1 MNRFFYFMAV
11 GLAFTA
17 LQVATV
23 EAQDSAAGLVTG
35 GNAPADCGGVPCPT
49 GDDAHT
55 GGGEDC
61 AGLATEALR
70 SECEERK
77 STHAEGDHAGM
88 AAGTT
93 AMCGGVPC
101 PTGDDAHTGGGEDCT
116 GLTGE
121 ARTTCEQGHH
131 THDGPPPID
140 PRSGAPFT
148 PADMAMY
155 QKYIDECEAT
165 EGVLSEG
172 SISVLIVPPH
182 NFT

>member
-1 MNRFFYFMAV
+1 MPSSGPF
-11 GLAFTA
+11 LAPGTH
-17 LQVATV
+17 
-23 EAQDSAAGLVTG
+23 
-35 GNAPADCGGVPCPT
+35 APAD
-49 GDDAHT
+49 
-55 GGGEDC
+55 
-61 AGLATEALR
+61 
-70 SECEERK
+70 
-77 STHAEGDHAGM
+77 
-88 AAGTT
+88 
-93 AMCGGVPC
+93 CGGVPC

-172 SISVLIVPPH
+172 SIAELIIPPH
-182 NFT
+182 NFTRVQVEELCKDGAEHPAP